1 MNKIMIISCLAA
13 GVVAMSGCGE
23 SKKTL
28 GEGALSLS
36 NLETN
41 VTPCED
47 FYQYACGGWIKS
59 NPLGAEYARFGTF
72 DQLRENNN
80 SQVKSLVEGLQ
91 EAKQK
96 PESETWKIAVLYA
109 MGLDSTKLNKDGFAP
124 VKAELDKI
132 EKIKTEDEVI
142 AMIAEMHLVKISPFF
157 SLYVAAD
164 DGNSSMNIVQLYQDG
179 LGMGDRDYYLTDNEA
194 NKKVIEAY
202 KVYIGKLFEMTNHS
216 PEQIKAAVDGV
227 MNIEKQ
233 LAKISF
239 SREELRDS
247 KKNYNKVTVD
257 ELKSKSKPF
266 NWDVY
271 FKQLGLGNLKT
282 LDAKQLTYYAGLAS
296 LLQKTDIEAQKY
308 YLAFNLLNDAAPYLS
323 DDFVNANFDFYGT
336 ALSGKQQNRPR
347 WKRSLSFVNEALGEA
362 VGHLYVDKYFPQS
375 SKDKVLKIV
384 GNLQKALSERIAGLQ
399 WMSSVTKAKAQEKLA
414 AFTVKIGF
422 PDKWRDYSKLE
433 VKKDSYWNNVCRA
446 ARFEVND
453 DFAKID
459 KPVDKARWEMS
470 PQTVNAYYSPNTN
483 EICFPAAIL
492 QPPFFNPKA
501 DDAVNYGAIG
511 VVIGHEMTHGFD
523 DEGRNYDKNGNLIDW
538 WTEEDAKRFNE
549 RADKLAKQYS
559 DIIVADSVHANGRF
573 TLGENIADQGGLVIS
588 HLAYVNSLKGKKR
601 PEPIQCF
608 TDEQRFYLSYAGL
621 WAQNIRKEE
630 ILRLTKVDPH
640 SLGKWRVNAA
650 LRNMDTFYKAFFVNS
665 SDKMYMAPEERVL
678 IW

>member
-1 MNKIMIISCLAA
+1 MIISCLAA
-13 GVVAMSGCGE
+13 SLVTMSGCGE

-41 VTPCED
+41 VTPGQD
-47 FYQYACGGWIKS
+47 FYQYACGGWIKN

-72 DQLRENNN
+72 DLLRENNN
-80 SQVKSLVEGLQ
+80 KQVKSLVEGLKESAQ
-91 EAKQK
+91 KSGSEA
-96 PESETWKIAVLYA
+96 WKIAVLYN
-109 MGLDSTKLNKDGFAP
+109 MGMDSIKLNKDGFTP
-124 VKAELDKI
+124 IEAELGKI
-132 EKIKTEDEVI
+132 EKIETEDEVI
-142 AMIAEMHLVKISPFF
+142 GMIAEMHRMKINPFF
-157 SLYVAAD
+157 SFYVAAD

-179 LGMGDRDYYLTDNEA
+179 LGMGDRDYYLTDNEE
-194 NKKVIEAY
+194 NKKVVEAY
-202 KVYIGKLFEMTNHS
+202 KIYVGKLFEMTNHS
-216 PEQIKAAVDGV
+216 PEQVKAAVDGV
-227 MNIEKQ
+227 MTIEKQ

-271 FKQLGLGNLKT
+271 FSQMGLKNLRT
-282 LDAKQLTYYAGLAS
+282 IDAKQLAYYGGLAT
-296 LLQKTDIEAQKY
+296 LLENTNIETQKY

-323 DDFVNANFDFYGT
+323 DDFVNANFAFYGT
-336 ALSGKQQNRPR
+336 ALSGKQLNRPR
-347 WKRSLSFVNEALGEA
+347 WKRSLSFVNDALGEA

-375 SKDKVLKIV
+375 SKDKVLKMV
-384 GNLQKALSERIAGLQ
+384 ENLQKALGERIAGLQ
-399 WMSSVTKAKAQEKLA
+399 WMSNATKAKAQEKLA

-422 PDKWRDYSKLE
+422 PNKWRDYSKLD
-433 VKKDSYWNNVCRA
+433 VKKDSYWANVCRA
-446 ARFEVND
+446 SIFEMNE

-459 KPVDKARWEMS
+459 QPVDKSRWEMS

-523 DEGRNYDKNGNLIDW
+523 DEGRNYDKNGNLTDW
-538 WTEEDAKRFNE
+538 WTAEDAKLFNE

-573 TLGENIADQGGLVIS
+573 TLGENIADHGGLIIS
-588 HLAYVNSLKGKKR
+588 HLAYLNSLKGKKR

-650 LRNMDTFYKAFFVNS
+650 LRNMDAFYKAFNINPC
-665 SDKMYMAPEERVL
+665 DKMYMTPEERVL